1 MKKSSSKK
9 NGSVLIFAAVAVV
22 IVVIVAIVGMFKDSG
37 KSQSQMDYETAKSK
51 LSNKVKKIG
60 VTEIAVEP
68 EKIDVSEYLSV
79 ADELPDIN
87 KSYPLVVIGN
97 TGSSYSNVEIFSS
110 GEKAAKSGTDAF
122 LTDMA
127 EDFNKENFRTDAGTI
142 MTVSIRSVPSGTAVE
157 YISTGVYVP
166 AGYSPSNELFGEL
179 LIKDGVGVTVVD
191 DRVVGNVA
199 GILISKS
206 KYKEMSAKGTVT
218 AETVFDAVV
227 NGELSMGYSN
237 PYTSAT
243 GINFLMTALSTL
255 SPDDM
260 LSENAVSKFQAFQ
273 ANIPL
278 VSYTTQQMTSSAEKG
293 LIDALVSEYQTYAN
307 DSTLTRN
314 FEFIP
319 FGVRH
324 DNPLYAIEVVENS
337 DEDQVLKAFAEY
349 CDQHQDLAR
358 KDGFNGMDEYTG
370 SGAKFTGLQVSEAQT
385 IWKEEKAS
393 GKTIVAEFIV
403 DVSGSMSGEPINN
416 LRAAMKNTMR
426 YISDEH
432 YIGVLAFDDDVYE
445 YLPIDKFTLEQK
457 TLYNG
462 AVNSL
467 TAAGS
472 TGMYDAILVGV
483 DKVIKKCDELGSNAT
498 PIIFVLT
505 DGETNSG
512 NNYSDVKSIL
522 DGLDIPIYS
531 ISYNYSNDELGK
543 LSNLNEASYINGDS
557 ENIVY
562 KLKNLFNVEM

>member
-1 MKKSSSKK
+1 
-9 NGSVLIFAAVAVV
+9 
-22 IVVIVAIVGMFKDSG
+22 
-37 KSQSQMDYETAKSK
+37 
-51 LSNKVKKIG
+51 
-60 VTEIAVEP
+60 
-68 EKIDVSEYLSV
+68 
-79 ADELPDIN
+79 
-87 KSYPLVVIGN
+87 
-97 TGSSYSNVEIFSS
+97 
-110 GEKAAKSGTDAF
+110 
-122 LTDMA
+122 
-127 EDFNKENFRTDAGTI
+127 
-142 MTVSIRSVPSGTAVE
+142 
-157 YISTGVYVP
+157 
-166 AGYSPSNELFGEL
+166 
-179 LIKDGVGVTVVD
+179 
-191 DRVVGNVA
+191 
-199 GILISKS
+199 
-206 KYKEMSAKGTVT
+206 MSAKGTVT

-324 DNPLYAIEVVENS
+324 DNPLYAIEVVEHS

-358 KDGFNGMDEYTG
+358 KDGFNGMDEYAG